1 MKAFFYSGSTTFLFY
16 IQNFELVRNVIN
28 HKLINLFFVVILFI
42 YVGYV
47 ILSYESISRESDPM
61 DRYL

>member
-16 IQNFELVRNVIN
+16 IQNFEHVRNVIN